1 VPRRERTPS
10 GFEPPYPAGWFDR
23 LLDWIDRAPV
33 PNWLC
38 FTGLMVLLLVYMT
51 GMLWWNGRLPVGS
64 IDPSRVFIVVVTPYL
79 LWVRFHLDQVACAA
93 LDDFRSS
100 LAVDD
105 RELMRLR
112 YELTTLSAR
121 TTWLVTVACLVVAV
135 ANWLIMPESLLD
147 PYAGSRARALVAF
160 GPVAVSTLVVVGVTT
175 VHALHQLG
183 MVQQL
188 HDRVATIRLLRTKPL
203 YAFSGLTARTGAS
216 MLLFVYFV
224 AAVRPDLVFGSPSMK
239 AVFAAIVPTAIGC
252 FVLPLRG
259 IHRRIAAEKE
269 RALAETAG
277 RIEAVL
283 ARLHER
289 VDQANIADADK
300 LNMQLSG
307 LVTERDLLDRVS
319 TWPWEPATLTGFV
332 TTLVLPAL
340 VWALQRVVERM
351 GF

>member
-1 VPRRERTPS
+1 MPS

-23 LLDWIDRAPV
+23 LLDWIDRAPG
-33 PNWLC
+33 PNWLY
-38 FTGLMVLLLVYMT
+38 FAGLMVLQLAYMT
-51 GMLWWNGRLPVGS
+51 AMLWWNGRMPVGS
-64 IDPSRVFIVVVTPYL
+64 IEPPRLFIVVVTPYL
-79 LWVRFHLDQVACAA
+79 LWARFNLDHVAGAA
-93 LDDFRSS
+93 LDDFRPA

-121 TTWLVTVACLVVAV
+121 TTRLVTAACVSLSVV
-135 ANWLIMPESLLD
+135 NWVLIPESLLD
-147 PYAGSRARALVAF
+147 EYAGSRARALIDF
-160 GPVAVSTLVVVGVTT
+160 GMINVSTLAVAGVTT
-175 VHALHQLG
+175 FHAVHQLG
-183 MVQQL
+183 MVQRI

-216 MLLFVYFV
+216 MLLLVYYV
-224 AAVRPDLVFGSPSMK
+224 AAVRPDLVFGSPALK
-239 AVFAAIVPTAIGC
+239 AILVAIVPTAIGC

-259 IHRRIAAEKE
+259 IHRRIAAEKD
-269 RALAETAG
+269 RALAETAV

-283 ARLHER
+283 GRLHER
-289 VDQANIADADK
+289 VDQANLTDADK
-300 LNMQLSG
+300 LNTQLSG
-307 LVTERDLLDRVS
+307 LVTERESLTRVS

-340 VWALQRVVERM
+340 VWGLQRVLARM